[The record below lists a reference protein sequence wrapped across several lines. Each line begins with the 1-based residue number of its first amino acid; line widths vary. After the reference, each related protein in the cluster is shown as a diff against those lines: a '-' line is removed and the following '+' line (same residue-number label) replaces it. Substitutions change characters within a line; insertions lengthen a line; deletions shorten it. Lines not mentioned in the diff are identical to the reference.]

1 MAAAASVQCVHA
13 AATATGA
20 PARGAGRCVRP
31 APALL
36 ATPGRS
42 VGFLGDC
49 SELAEGP
56 WRRPAA
62 ELLAVTAAARQRK
75 GSRWGAAVVTAALSW
90 GQRPQMRGTPP
101 RVAVITSGKGGV
113 GKTTTTANLGIAIAR
128 MGYKVVAIDA
138 DIGLRNLDL
147 LLGQRLLLISLLSE
161 ASESTALRALTS
173 MEKRVTF
180 TAAEVMEGECRLDQ
194 ALIRDRR
201 CPNLELL
208 CIAKPRFKMPY
219 NFGTKALT
227 WLVDTLKERPEPDG
241 CPDFILIDCPA
252 GIEAGFITA
261 VAPADE
267 AIIVTTPDVTAL
279 RDADRVIGLLEVD
292 GIADIKLVVNRVRP
306 DLISSNDMMS
316 VQDVQDTLGLPLL
329 GVIPEDSGV
338 IMSSNRGEPLVL
350 QKPPTVAGYAL
361 EQAAYRLI
369 QNDRLKAFVFEEETQ
384 KRGLFDFMRRG

>member
-1 MAAAASVQCVHA
+1 MAAAASAEFVHA
-13 AATATGA
+13 AAAAAGA
-20 PARGAGRCVRP
+20 PARGAGRRTRP
-31 APALL
+31 DPPSS

-42 VGFLGDC
+42 VGFLGDR

-62 ELLAVTAAARQRK
+62 ELLAVTAAARQWK
-75 GSRWGAAVVTAALSW
+75 WSRRAEAATAALSW

-147 LLGQRLLLISLLSE
+147 LLG
-161 ASESTALRALTS
+161 

-261 VAPADE
+261 VAPANE